1 MNYIRLVTHLQYFVT
16 RLLKHDVYDS
26 DEQELN
32 NQIRSL
38 YPEAYSCVNK
48 IRVYVR
54 DAFQSELT
62 NDEETYLMLHIHRV
76 TQREERN

>member
-1 MNYIRLVTHLQYFVT
+1 MHSSAI
-16 RLLKHDVYDS
+16 DVYKR
-26 DEQELN
+26 Q
-32 NQIRSL
+32 
-38 YPEAYSCVNK
+38 
-48 IRVYVR
+48 VYVR